1 VLAEFDLYEPLLGS
15 HLGDRRDAIGRTGG
29 MEGIIE
35 QNDSFRFS
43 RICGKIALK
52 FPVGLVLRQG

>member
-1 VLAEFDLYEPLLGS
+1 MNLCSAAM
-15 HLGDRRDAIGRTGG
+15 LGDRRDAIGRTGG

-43 RICGKIALK
+43 RICGKIAMK
-52 FPVGLVLRQG
+52 FPVGLAP